1 MAELVHFFP
10 GLSPGDYWQLTG
22 YELAALQSWRAQLLK
37 AQQQAAYDERVRIVE
52 EATNGR

>member
-10 GLSPGDYWQLTG
+10 GLSPSDYWQLTG

-37 AQQQAAYDERVRIVE
+37 AQQQAAYDERVRIVD
-52 EATNGR
+52 EATRG